1 MKCTNNLYVYELVWS
16 SLESQTASRGN
27 QITIQYIHDETS
39 LPIEVLNLADDHLLK
54 VLHHFCDEAFADLQ
68 KQG

>member
-1 MKCTNNLYVYELVWS
+1 MYLVLFHNFISEIKEL
-16 SLESQTASRGN
+16 
-27 QITIQYIHDETS
+27 TS

-54 VLHHFCDEAFADLQ
+54 VQHHFYDEAFAYLQ

>member
-1 MKCTNNLYVYELVWS
+1 MSSKYYAQRKVSTGPVEAIRLLYS
-16 SLESQTASRGN
+16 
-27 QITIQYIHDETS
+27 IIHNETS

-54 VLHHFCDEAFADLQ
+54 VQHLFCDEAFAYLQ